1 MFNEKQMINK
11 ILSLALFLVSLYVV
25 AQTGTTLKNGESVL
39 TVDGERFHNDKI
51 IFRPNDTGYDNMWF
65 DNGKQK
71 FTDINLV
78 GNYDGH
84 SVNFQ
89 FRFPGQ
95 KGTYTIE
102 DNRNDTGSQNNDN
115 NCYFLMSDK
124 DGFGDGLGGQ
134 TGSVK
139 VTVTRF
145 DNPGGLIEG
154 SITGFLVTGND
165 SNPSI
170 TISGNFSVI
179 RGRDRKSF

>member
-1 MFNEKQMINK
+1 MIQK
-11 ILSLALFLVSLYVV
+11 ILSWAFFFVSLYAA
-25 AQTGTTLKNGESVL
+25 AQPGAALKNGENNL
-39 TVDGERFHNDKI
+39 TVDGERFHKDKI
-51 IFRPNDTGYDNMWF
+51 MFRPNDTGYDNMWF

-115 NCYFLMSDK
+115 NCYFRMGDK
-124 DGFGDGLGGQ
+124 DAYGDGMGGQ

-139 VTVTRF
+139 VVVTRF

-154 SITGFLVTGND
+154 SIAGSLVTGDGGNH
-165 SNPSI
+165 SI
-170 TISGNFSVI
+170 SISGNFSVI
-179 RGRDRKSF
+179 RGKDRKSF